1 MTPRST
7 AKEPLIVDGLTAD
20 GPGAALRQARE
31 RRGMTIASV
40 ADQLRLEMHVV
51 DALEAD
57 DYAQLPAPIFVKGY
71 IRSYGELV
79 GLPTEPLWNAYKA
92 IQKADAPP
100 LVVDP
105 SYTRLHHARQWLRW
119 LLLLAGIFFMLALA
133 WWYSQSEDLPV
144 STDDVLNGIEPAV
157 EQSASAAPTEP
168 DTRPVMPDLSNVPV
182 AITPP
187 EPAPAAPV
195 PSDIVAEPTPDTANT
210 PLAATDNTVADD
222 VTTLAPVE
230 PFVLEDGKISLY
242 LDLIADSWVSIR
254 DADGERLVNELL
266 RANQLE
272 EYYGRPPFKVVLG
285 NSPAVTVWVDG
296 SLFEHQQF
304 QNGNVARFTIP
315 VPDNAQ

>member
-1 MTPRST
+1 MTPRAT
-7 AKEPLIVDGLTAD
+7 ANEPLIVDGLTAD

-40 ADQLRLEMHVV
+40 ADQLRLEIHVV

-57 DYAQLPAPIFVKGY
+57 DYARLPAPIFVKGY

-79 GLPTEPLWNAYKA
+79 GLPTEPLWHAYKS
-92 IQKADAPP
+92 IQQADAPP

-105 SYTRLHHARQWLRW
+105 SYTRLHQARRWLRW
-119 LLLLAGIFFMLALA
+119 LLLLAGVLFMLALA
-133 WWYSQSEDLPV
+133 WWYSQGEDQPV
-144 STDDVLNGIEPAV
+144 STDDVLNGIEPAT
-157 EQSASAAPTEP
+157 EQTATVPVEP
-168 DTRPVMPDLSNVPV
+168 DTQPVMPDLSNVPV
-182 AITPP
+182 AVTPP
-187 EPAPAAPV
+187 EPAEPSPAATTNTLQADTSPV
-195 PSDIVAEPTPDTANT
+195 VSGEDNIATEVAE
-210 PLAATDNTVADD
+210 
-222 VTTLAPVE
+222 LAPVE
-230 PFVLEDGKISLY
+230 PFVLDDNKISLY

-272 EYYGRPPFKVVLG
+272 EYRGRPPFKVVLG

-315 VPDNAQ
+315 VPDAE